1 MATGETDMSMQSKV
15 SRRAVLSRLAAG
27 GAVVAAPWV
36 WSSQAHA
43 AANELL
49 IRTPGGVFDDVR
61 QSIVYE
67 PFRKLTGVTI
77 VPVPATAARLLAMHR
92 SGQMEVDAIDTGD
105 DVLLQLDSEGALEPI
120 DYGSFSHTDPDD
132 IEETVRH
139 PSFTGSFNYAMV
151 MAHNTEKFTAE
162 TAPKSWADFW
172 DAERFPGPRTMPDMS
187 SGAPDLEFALLADGV
202 AMKDLYPLDIDRAF
216 ASLSRIKGAV
226 TKFWDTGALSAQ
238 MLADREVYL
247 ASLWSTRASVAIDS
261 GAPVA
266 LQWNQ
271 NAVLGQAIGIA
282 AGSPMKEAA
291 LQFIDF
297 NASPEIQTAWFA
309 KYKAVPVNKQAYG
322 ATAPELLDPETGTP
336 FTISRGFVRDIKWW
350 AENRAEI
357 NNLWSA
363 WIAA

>member
-162 TAPKSWADFW
+162 TAPKTWADFW
-172 DAERFPGPRTMPDMS
+172 DAERFPGPRTMPDMA